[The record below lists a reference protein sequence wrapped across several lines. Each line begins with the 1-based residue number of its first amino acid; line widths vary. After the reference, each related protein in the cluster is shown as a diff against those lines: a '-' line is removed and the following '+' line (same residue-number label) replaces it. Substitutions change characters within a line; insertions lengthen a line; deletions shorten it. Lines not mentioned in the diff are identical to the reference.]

1 MYQTVNDSG
10 GDEQKEAPGAD
21 LSMIK
26 LVVEQDWVAT
36 RLNMTGLLSA
46 YSYAPIVYRAY
57 QSNLP
62 HQLSLVVPFSSFSVF
77 GFL

>member
-1 MYQTVNDSG
+1 
-10 GDEQKEAPGAD
+10 
-21 LSMIK
+21 MIK